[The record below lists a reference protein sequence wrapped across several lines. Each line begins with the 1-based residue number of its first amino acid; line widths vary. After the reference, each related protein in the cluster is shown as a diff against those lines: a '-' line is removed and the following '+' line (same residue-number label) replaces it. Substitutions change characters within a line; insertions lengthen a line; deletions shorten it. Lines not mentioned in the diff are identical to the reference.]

1 MIRFGCMLLVIGL
14 YFIFFW
20 PMSLFLQL
28 YKKINRKKADDMSR
42 HLVQWIFGVLLTV
55 SDTKITVKGLEN
67 LSPTDT
73 VMYVGNHSSY
83 FDIIISYIY
92 MPTTTGFVSKK
103 EIGDI
108 PFLKTWMELIG
119 CLFIDRSDV
128 KSSLQT
134 IKEGIERLKS
144 GTSIFIFPEG
154 TRSKTGHMGE
164 FKEGSMKM
172 AQKAK
177 VPIVPVALSGTAAL
191 WENQFPRVKRGH
203 VIIDFGKPI
212 YIDKLTKEEQKHL
225 GTYTQNKLQEM
236 LDRNA
241 SEL

>member
-1 MIRFGCMLLVIGL
+1 MIRFGCMLLTIGL
-14 YFIFFW
+14 YFICFW
-20 PMSLFLQL
+20 PMSLFLRAFR
-28 YKKINRKKADDMSR
+28 KINRKKADNMSR
-42 HLVQWIFGVLLTV
+42 HFVQWIFGVLLNV
-55 SDTKITVKGLEN
+55 SETTITVKGQEN

-83 FDIIISYIY
+83 FDIIISYIF

-108 PFLKTWMELIG
+108 PFLKAWMELIG
-119 CLFIDRSDV
+119 CLFIDRTDI

-134 IKEGIERLKS
+134 IKEGIEKLKS

-177 VPIVPVALSGTAAL
+177 VPIVPVAISGTAAL

-203 VIIDFGKPI
+203 VIIEFGKPI
-212 YIDKLTKEEQKHL
+212 HIETLDKDEQKYL
-225 GTYTQNKLQEM
+225 GAYTQNRIQEM
-236 LDRNA
+236 LDKNQP
-241 SEL
+241 EL